1 MQAMLSGKFA
11 DFLREQYE
19 EAFGK
24 TMGESVNEALN
35 PVSVNLFGL
44 QVNPAI
50 FTAFGVTAFLL
61 VACVLL
67 RIFVIPKFHKRPKAI
82 QLFLEGMVSYFDR
95 SATSA
100 LHRHGNFVGPYVFT
114 AATFIALST
123 LVELIGMR
131 PAFSSIN
138 ACFAFGFTTFLI
150 INFSGFREHKLKR
163 FGRYKNPINILTD
176 ASVAL
181 SLSLRLF
188 GAITSGFIITELV
201 YTFLFTSLVLPAG
214 VAVITTLFHATIQ
227 SYLFAALTIMFVQEA
242 VE

>member
-19 EAFGK
+19 EAFGRG
-24 TMGESVNEALN
+24 MGESVNEALN
-35 PVSVNLFGL
+35 PESVNLFGL

-50 FTAFGVTAFLL
+50 FTAFGVTAVLL
-61 VACVLL
+61 VACVIL
-67 RIFVIPKFHKRPKAI
+67 RIFVIPRFKKQPKGI
-82 QLFLEGMVSYFDR
+82 QLLLESMVGYFDR
-95 SATSA
+95 SAVSV

-114 AATFIALST
+114 AAAFIALGT
-123 LVELIGMR
+123 LVELLGVR

-138 ACFAFGFTTFLI
+138 TCFAFGLTTFLV
-150 INFSGFREHKLKR
+150 INISGFREHKIGR
-163 FGRYKNPINILTD
+163 FKRYKNPINILTD

-188 GAITSGFIITELV
+188 GSITSGFIITELV
-201 YTFLFTSLVLPAG
+201 YTFVFTSFVVPAG
-214 VAVITTLFHATIQ
+214 VAVITTLFHALIQ